1 MTTTTPETVRYV
13 DGRGS
18 VEVLRVSER
27 CSIFV
32 ARGQLTERLAHAI
45 GDEGRRIVSSG
56 RAVAL
61 HDWSGLTGYEPV
73 ARQICTSFM
82 VEHRR
87 DFEAVTI
94 LATSALVAMGVNVA
108 NLGLGGFLHATTDRD
123 EFEALVQRFRT
134 PVPNAG

>member
-1 MTTTTPETVRYV
+1 MTPEAVRY
-13 DGRGS
+13 DDARGS
-18 VEVLRVSER
+18 LEVLRVSER

-32 ARGQLTERLAHAI
+32 ARGHLTEKLANAI
-45 GDEGRRIVSSG
+45 GTEGGRIVSSG

-61 HDWSGLTGYEPV
+61 HDWSGLTGYDPI

-87 DFEAVTI
+87 GFEEVTI

-123 EFEALVQRFRT
+123 EFEALVRRFR
-134 PVPNAG
+134 PIADDGG